1 MEFTTTVRISHPL
14 ALVGLLVLAACS
26 SPSPDPAPPVAPE
39 PAKPA
44 AEISKP
50 IEEPPVPAHQAAIN
64 AGALTPYSEDQ
75 APGLVSRFATRLD
88 EVEAFRQLAADS
100 AAANPDCQVISMVE
114 VASTSTS
121 DDLRFWV
128 ECSDTNGDPVR
139 YNFSEADL
147 TPEG

>member
-1 MEFTTTVRISHPL
+1 MRISHPL
-14 ALVGLLVLAACS
+14 VLVGLVVLVACAG
-26 SPSPDPAPPVAPE
+26 PSPDPAPPVAPE

-44 AEISKP
+44 PPSLLSS
-50 IEEPPVPAHQAAIN
+50 PVPAHQAAIN

-75 APGLVSRFATRLD
+75 APELVSRFSARLD
-88 EVEAFRQLAADS
+88 EVESFRQLAADT

-114 VASTSTS
+114 VASTSP

-147 TPEG
+147 TPEV

>member
-1 MEFTTTVRISHPL
+1 M
-14 ALVGLLVLAACS
+14 
-26 SPSPDPAPPVAPE
+26 
-39 PAKPA
+39 
-44 AEISKP
+44 
-50 IEEPPVPAHQAAIN
+50 
-64 AGALTPYSEDQ
+64 
-75 APGLVSRFATRLD
+75 
-88 EVEAFRQLAADS
+88 FRQLAADT

-139 YNFSEADL
+139 YNFSEAEL

>member
-1 MEFTTTVRISHPL
+1 MRISHPF

-44 AEISKP
+44 PEISKP
-50 IEEPPVPAHQAAIN
+50 IEEPPAPAHQAAIN
-64 AGALTPYSEDQ
+64 AGALTPTARIKLLSSS
-75 APGLVSRFATRLD
+75 VVFARLD

-139 YNFSEADL
+139 YNFSEVDL
-147 TPEG
+147 TPEADQSE

>member
-1 MEFTTTVRISHPL
+1 MRISYPF
-14 ALVGLLVLAACS
+14 AFVGLLVLAACAG
-26 SPSPDPAPPVAPE
+26 PSPDPVPPVAPE

-44 AEISKP
+44 PEISKP
-50 IEEPPVPAHQAAIN
+50 IEQPPVPAHQAAIN

-75 APGLVSRFATRLD
+75 APELVSRFSARLD
-88 EVEAFRQLAADS
+88 EVEMFRQLAADS

-114 VASTSTS
+114 LASTSTS

-147 TPEG
+147 AQEL